1 MEILIL
7 PLNVPPTEACHLT
20 PLGIVSYTTLWKE
33 LDSLLSKLLSNV
45 KINDKFT
52 PPPNRQ
58 QKLHQKKKKWFKKIK
73 TVKQGGINLGKVAF
87 EVLEF
92 TEVILMKAMM

>member
-1 MEILIL
+1 MT
-7 PLNVPPTEACHLT
+7 NSHPPQIDNKNST
-20 PLGIVSYTTLWKE
+20 
-33 LDSLLSKLLSNV
+33 
-45 KINDKFT
+45 
-52 PPPNRQ
+52 
-58 QKLHQKKKKWFKKIK
+58 KKKKWFKKIK